1 MEPPARGFE
10 ALFDN
15 AATRRI
21 EVAATGATGDAPALM
36 EQAGRAAWR
45 YLLSRWPQA
54 HRIVVACGP
63 GNNGGDG
70 YVLARHALDAG
81 RDVRVLRVSPPRSA
95 LARQA
100 CASFEHRG
108 GQVMAFDGS
117 LPDCDLVVDAVFGI
131 GLSRPPDAGAAALI
145 ETINA
150 GAQDS
155 FAIDVPSGVDADTG
169 HAPGAVMRANA
180 TLQMLAPHAGL
191 VTGAA
196 LDACGTL
203 VLDRLDASLEDA
215 DAIAF
220 ALRADALPHWLR
232 PRRRDSHKG
241 DNGHVLCIGGDH
253 GSGGAIALCAQAA
266 LRSGAGLVSVATRSE
281 HVPAILGSRPEA
293 MVSQAESGEDLLR
306 LADRADVLAIGP
318 GLGQG
323 EWGRA
328 LWHIALECGKPLV
341 ADADALNLLA
351 ERPRVLQGDCILT
364 PHPGEAARLL
374 GCSTHDVQRDRY
386 ASARELAARFGCVVV
401 LKGAGTIVA
410 ARDRRPR
417 VVVAG
422 NPGMAGGGMGDLL
435 TGVIAAMRAQGLDA
449 FDAACCAALLHACAG
464 DVAARDGERG
474 MLASDLLP
482 KLRRLANPEIA

>member
-1 MEPPARGFE
+1 MEPPVRGFE

-21 EVAATGATGDAPALM
+21 EAAATAAAADASALM
-36 EQAGRAAWR
+36 DRAGRAAWR

-81 RDVRVLRVSPPRSA
+81 RDVRVLRHSPPRSA
-95 LARQA
+95 LGQQA
-100 CASFEHRG
+100 CAAFERRG
-108 GQVMAFDGS
+108 GQVMAFDGG
-117 LPDCDLVVDAVFGI
+117 LPHCDLVVDAVFGV
-131 GLSRPPDAGAAALI
+131 GLSRPPDAGAAALL

-150 GAQDS
+150 GAHDI

-169 HAPGAVMRANA
+169 HAPGAAVRANA

-203 VLDRLDASLEDA
+203 VLDRLDASLADA

-232 PRRRDSHKG
+232 RRRRDSHKG

-281 HVPAILGSRPEA
+281 HVPAILGVRPEA
-293 MVSQAESGEDLLR
+293 MVSHAESGEDLLR
-306 LADRADVLAIGP
+306 LADRADVLAVGP

-323 EWGRA
+323 KWGGA
-328 LWHIALECGKPLV
+328 LWRSALECGKPLV

-351 ERPRVLQGDCILT
+351 KGPRALPGDCILT

-374 GCSTHDVQRDRY
+374 GRSTDDIQRDRY
-386 ASARELAARFGCVVV
+386 ASARELADRFGCVVV

-410 ARDRRPR
+410 AHARRPR

-435 TGVIAAMRAQGLDA
+435 TGVIAALRAQGLDA
-449 FDAACCAALLHACAG
+449 FDAACCGALLHACAG

-482 KLRRLANPEIA
+482 KLRNLANPEIA